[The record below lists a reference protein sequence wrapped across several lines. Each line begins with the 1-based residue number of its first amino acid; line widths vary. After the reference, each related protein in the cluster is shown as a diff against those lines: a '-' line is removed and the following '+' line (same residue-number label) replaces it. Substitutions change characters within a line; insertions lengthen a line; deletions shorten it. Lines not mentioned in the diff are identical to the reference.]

1 MGPVGTSVVTVCWS
15 VVTILLCQ
23 GKSSLSDKW
32 LKSLEIQLSK
42 VVWVGGTFDYSVSPD
57 LLRERSEWT
66 WSLTIVRYFVF
77 NTQCIYIV
85 H

>member
-1 MGPVGTSVVTVCWS
+1 MHLVIMGPVGTSVVTVCWN

-42 VVWVGGTFDYSVSPD
+42 VVWVGGWLDDLIIVSLQISSERD
-57 LLRERSEWT
+57 LSGPGA
-66 WSLTIVRYFVF
+66 
-77 NTQCIYIV
+77 
-85 H
+85 

>member
-32 LKSLEIQLSK
+32 LKSLEIQLFK
-42 VVWVGGTFDYSVSPD
+42 VSGLGGWLGGSFDYSVSPGP
-57 LLRERSEWT
+57 S
-66 WSLTIVRYFVF
+66 F
-77 NTQCIYIV
+77 
-85 H
+85 

>member
-1 MGPVGTSVVTVCWS
+1 MYLVTMGPVGTSVVTVCWS

-42 VVWVGGTFDYSVSPD
+42 VSGWVATLIIVSLQISSERD
-57 LLRERSEWT
+57 LSGPGA
-66 WSLTIVRYFVF
+66 
-77 NTQCIYIV
+77 
-85 H
+85 

>member
-32 LKSLEIQLSK
+32 LKSLKIQLLK
-42 VVWVGGTFDYSVSPD
+42 VSGVGGGTFDYSVSPGP
-57 LLRERSEWT
+57 
-66 WSLTIVRYFVF
+66 
-77 NTQCIYIV
+77 
-85 H
+85 

>member
-32 LKSLEIQLSK
+32 LKSLKMEVLK
-42 VVWVGGTFDYSVSPD
+42 VDGWVDHLIIET
-57 LLRERSEWT
+57 SEWT
-66 WSLTIVRYFVF
+66 WSLTISFQLDD
-77 NTQCIYIV
+77 T
-85 H
+85 